1 MRRYSTKTVKVVS
14 GETSSNGNVRMLR
27 TDEPG
32 TRGSERTEVPFRD
45 ARIDAP
51 RVISCQPDMGESHAG
66 TEEDSASA
74 LSGDRKI

>member
-1 MRRYSTKTVKVVS
+1 MRRYSTLAGKVVS
-14 GETSSNGNVRMLR
+14 GGTLSNGYLRMLR

-51 RVISCQPDMGESHAG
+51 CVISSQPDMGESHAG
-66 TEEDSASA
+66 PEDDGASA
-74 LSGDRKI
+74 LCDDGDL